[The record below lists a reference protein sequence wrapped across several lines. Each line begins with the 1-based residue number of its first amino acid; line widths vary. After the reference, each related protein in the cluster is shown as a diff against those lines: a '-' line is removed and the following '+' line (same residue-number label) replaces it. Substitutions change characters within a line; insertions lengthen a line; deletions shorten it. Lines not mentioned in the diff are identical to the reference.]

1 MTDFGDLSTTEL
13 AKQIN
18 DEYSVILE
26 AERTNLQKAMA
37 IGEKL
42 IALRRRIAPEHG
54 DWQAKLKLYCPQISY
69 ETATRY
75 IRLSDKR
82 EELDKA
88 AAAKS
93 VATTDLTIEEARKLL
108 SKPTTKGNSGSGGK
122 PNNIVK
128 DLKKQIDGFIAEWPN
143 LNEWQKNFFVKT
155 YRDEIVKVLEEIKSR
170 AGVVPAPQSANGA
183 ISGT

>member
-54 DWQAKLKLYCPQISY
+54 DWHAKLKLYGPQISY

-93 VATTDLTIEEARKLL
+93 VATTDLTIEEASTHFSSWVSHDSR
-108 SKPTTKGNSGSGGK
+108 SG
-122 PNNIVK
+122 
-128 DLKKQIDGFIAEWPN
+128 
-143 LNEWQKNFFVKT
+143 
-155 YRDEIVKVLEEIKSR
+155 
-170 AGVVPAPQSANGA
+170 
-183 ISGT
+183 